1 MVFQSKHIGG
11 LGRGKDMGFPTMNLT
26 VPEDFILDDGIY
38 AAWVIINDKP
48 FKGALHYGAIPTFN
62 ISKPSLEVYL
72 LDVTDETM
80 PNTDGATIEVDIV
93 QKLRDIKRFL
103 ELGDLAEQ
111 IERDVEK
118 VRSILK

>member
-80 PNTDGATIEVDIV
+80 PNTVNAKIEIDIV
-93 QKLRDIKRFL
+93 ERLRDIKRFL

-111 IERDVEK
+111 IERDILK
-118 VRSILK
+118 VRAILK